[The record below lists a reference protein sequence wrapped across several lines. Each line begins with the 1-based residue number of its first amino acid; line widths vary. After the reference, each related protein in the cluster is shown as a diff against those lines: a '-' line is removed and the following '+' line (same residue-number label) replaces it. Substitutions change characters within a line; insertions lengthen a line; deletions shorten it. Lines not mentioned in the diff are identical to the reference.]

1 MIFFVSQSQINWA
14 LSGMAR
20 HKQINSKVYMRNI
33 FKRQIWSS
41 FLCILNPH
49 KRKSYGNHCRLL
61 VSDKTVIS
69 TFFIGVADLFLRKF
83 CRFIFVKRVWKGYYC
98 DTQLSVPNSVSG
110 KILVLE
116 LQPQMLSNKQ
126 IPGLL
131 KVLYLENKLK
141 HEIDF
146 SYVSNKSI
154 ELGVT

>member
-1 MIFFVSQSQINWA
+1 M
-14 LSGMAR
+14 
-20 HKQINSKVYMRNI
+20 
-33 FKRQIWSS
+33 
-41 FLCILNPH
+41 
-49 KRKSYGNHCRLL
+49 
-61 VSDKTVIS
+61 
-69 TFFIGVADLFLRKF
+69 
-83 CRFIFVKRVWKGYYC
+83 
-98 DTQLSVPNSVSG
+98 SG

-131 KVLYLENKLK
+131 KVLYLEDKLK